1 MELTPAAP
9 GSTLAGF
16 EAAVGLVDDVNAALP
31 AHQAVIAVP
40 AAQGFQGVTD
50 FHDNLGLLF
59 AGYIRSPLTTV
70 NASCPPVVTGPGVLY
85 SPKRELKP
93 CSAAVNVS

>member
-1 MELTPAAP
+1 MGAGISQPELA
-9 GSTLAGF
+9 LAGF
-16 EAAVGLVDDVNAALP
+16 ETAIGLIDYVNATLP

-59 AGYIRSPLTTV
+59 AGYIRSPPATV
-70 NASCPPVVTGPGVLY
+70 NASRPPVVTGPSVL
-85 SPKRELKP
+85 
-93 CSAAVNVS
+93 

>member
-1 MELTPAAP
+1 MEQAPAAP
-9 GSTLAGF
+9 GSALAGF
-16 EAAVGLVDDVNAALP
+16 ETAVGLVDDVNATLP

-59 AGYIRSPLTTV
+59 VGYIRSPPATV
-70 NASCPPVVTGPGVLY
+70 NASGPPVVTGRRLLY
-85 SPKRELKP
+85 SPDGSLSR
-93 CSAAVNVS
+93 AAQP